1 MQMDRM
7 FFWVLFFF
15 SEPFVVWALSHC
27 RQIGLEHEV
36 GYGKLANGLAGVPSS
51 PTRKDKFK
59 TFLAVVGR
67 LWYSLFFVLIK
78 LISLLGKN
86 FAEDRADFGNDSLAS
101 RRQFGIGR
109 EECFQICICLWWPHA
124 FRTQDLKHTLSTAY
138 LVKHATPRP
147 WCICVDS
154 RDSLA
159 NTFETREFWTY
170 RSESFMGVVSNRRR
184 RRCR

>member
-1 MQMDRM
+1 M
-7 FFWVLFFF
+7 FFWVLFFPNLLLF
-15 SEPFVVWALSHC
+15 GLSVIAGRSGSNMKSGTASWPMDWQECHLRRLGRTSLNVSCGRGSFVVFF
-27 RQIGLEHEV
+27 I
-36 GYGKLANGLAGVPSS
+36 
-51 PTRKDKFK
+51 
-59 TFLAVVGR
+59 
-67 LWYSLFFVLIK
+67 FVLIK

-86 FAEDRADFGNDSLAS
+86 FAEDTADFGNDSLAS
-101 RRQFGIGR
+101 RRHFGIGR
-109 EECFQICICLWWPHA
+109 EECFQICICLLWPHA
-124 FRTQDLKHTLSTAY
+124 FRTQDLKHALSTAY

-154 RDSLA
+154 RDSLT